1 MRSDQRKNEIRR
13 GLNIQFGETAL
24 DHKTFAVEEENFIR
38 VRAARD
44 NGQPAQH
51 GNVEV
56 GVETLDMNICNH
68 NIASGVFKCS

>member
-1 MRSDQRKNEIRR
+1 
-13 GLNIQFGETAL
+13 
-24 DHKTFAVEEENFIR
+24 